1 MFMGDPVRRSSLA
14 PSRQDGPFR
23 ERRQVRPDA
32 TANAGRGMSEPFKN
46 PLDKE
51 DVPRDG
57 DYASTVA
64 ASALT

>member
-1 MFMGDPVRRSSLA
+1 
-14 PSRQDGPFR
+14 
-23 ERRQVRPDA
+23 
-32 TANAGRGMSEPFKN
+32 MSEPFKN